1 MASRNLLLSLRL
13 LLLAGCIFLAAKRPA
28 TAAEPWHTFA
38 LPSLFQE
45 KMPKVRVLLPGDF
58 DANKRYPVIYVLPIL
73 VDGDERAARFGD
85 GLEEIEALD
94 LNDIH
99 DAIFVAPSFTRH
111 PWYADHH
118 TRVDIRQESHLLD
131 VVVPFI
137 DANYPV
143 VPGREG
149 RLLMGFS
156 ASGWG
161 AAGLALRNPG
171 VFARAAVWD
180 APLMQDTPR
189 WSMLTVLG
197 NRENFEHHRVDRS
210 AAGQRGESDPLLIL
224 VGCQVFCD
232 HHAKA
237 HEHFLRYNIPHVF
250 GRTPPTSHVWT
261 SGWLSQAVA
270 GLLDDTPDEAS
281 GYQTVSAAK

>member
-1 MASRNLLLSLRL
+1 MAPSNLLLSLRF
-13 LLLAGCIFLAAKRPA
+13 LLLALCISLAAQRPA
-28 TAAEPWHTFA
+28 AAAEPWQTYQ
-38 LPSLFQE
+38 LPSRFQE
-45 KMPKVRVLLPGDF
+45 KTTKVRVLLPGDF
-58 DANKRYPVIYVLPIL
+58 DANKRYRLSTSCRSL
-73 VDGDERAARFGD
+73 VDGDERATRFGD

-94 LNDIH
+94 LNDIY

-111 PWYADHH
+111 PWYSDHH
-118 TRVDIRQESHLLD
+118 TRIDIRQESHLLN

-197 NRENFEHHRVDRS
+197 NRENFEYHRVEPPSRN
-210 AAGQRGESDPLLIL
+210 GE
-224 VGCQVFCD
+224 
-232 HHAKA
+232 
-237 HEHFLRYNIPHVF
+237 
-250 GRTPPTSHVWT
+250 
-261 SGWLSQAVA
+261 
-270 GLLDDTPDEAS
+270 
-281 GYQTVSAAK
+281 